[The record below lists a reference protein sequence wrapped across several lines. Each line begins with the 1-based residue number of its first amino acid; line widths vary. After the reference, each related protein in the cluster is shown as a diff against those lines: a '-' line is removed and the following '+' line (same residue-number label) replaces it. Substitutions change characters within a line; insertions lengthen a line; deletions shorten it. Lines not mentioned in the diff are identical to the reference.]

1 MGPEILGPMLGQ
13 LGAVVG
19 AILLLFLAYRSALA
33 RARPFALPTLLA
45 SLIAAAC
52 CTAMSYQG
60 GIAAFLFFFAP
71 AAIVFGLHAHA
82 IKWLTS
88 AH

>member
-33 RARPFALPTLLA
+33 RAPVRIADLVGFADR
-45 SLIAAAC
+45 
-52 CTAMSYQG
+52 G
-60 GIAAFLFFFAP
+60 G
-71 AAIVFGLHAHA
+71 
-82 IKWLTS
+82 
-88 AH
+88 